1 MDRFELCISE
11 DKTNVSLRV
20 MQPDGESSMETLLSL
35 EELRILIDKLG
46 KAHAGLAEGQ
56 PLPLTQI
63 QTIPT
68 VVNPIWRVESVLRGI
83 LFAFYHP
90 AYGPLGFTMSTDQI
104 SKMVGILL
112 RQLDE
117 DIASLSQTPS

>member
-1 MDRFELCISE
+1 MDRFELSISE
-11 DKTNVSLRV
+11 DKTNVSLKV
-20 MQPDGESSMETLLSL
+20 MQSDGGRPFETMLSL
-35 EELRILIDKLG
+35 EELRFLIDKLG
-46 KAHAGLAEGQ
+46 KAHARLAEGQ
-56 PLPLTQI
+56 PLPLTQV

-104 SKMVGILL
+104 SKMVSVLL

-117 DIASLSQTPS
+117 DIASSSQAPS